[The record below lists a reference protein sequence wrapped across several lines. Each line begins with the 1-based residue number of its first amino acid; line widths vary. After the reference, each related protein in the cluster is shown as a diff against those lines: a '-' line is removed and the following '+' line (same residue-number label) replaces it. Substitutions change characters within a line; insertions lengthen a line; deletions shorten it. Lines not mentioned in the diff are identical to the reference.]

1 MMMTDYKRSINA
13 LKFEGI
19 SYRTFI
25 NDDANMVI
33 RYNEFDKN
41 YTDEIYDATGKLLC
55 VIDFED
61 GNMHIQNKKHC
72 VDYLNGYTGEIYN
85 THKEALTAFENGD
98 RVCTWCDDLNLYFDW
113 ATSKFYTIN
122 EWYEIIDEYIEQE
135 VMCN

>member
-1 MMMTDYKRSINA
+1 MTDYKQSINA

-25 NDDANMVI
+25 NDDADMVI

-41 YTDEIYDATGKLLC
+41 YTDEIYDTTGKLLC

-61 GNMHIQNKKHC
+61 GNMYVQKKHF
-72 VDYLNGYTGEIYN
+72 VDYLNGYTGEVYN
-85 THKEALTAFENGD
+85 TYNEACVAFKNGD
-98 RVCTWCDDLNLYFDW
+98 RVCTWNNIFKRYYDW
-113 ATSKFYTIN
+113 TTRKFYAIN